1 METKTLDISKP
12 MTVYQAVSAV
22 IITTSK
28 KLLKDEFENPVEI
41 INALAKLVEAR
52 AKLWDD

>member
-1 METKTLDISKP
+1 METKTLDISQP

-52 AKLWDD
+52 AKLNEY